1 MVSTKY
7 PEIADHGLIGDFQ
20 TAALVARDG
29 TIDWF
34 CAPRFDSP
42 SVFAA
47 LLDADKGGRC
57 RIAPIGT
64 AYETRQIYLPD
75 SANLVTRFM
84 TPDGVGEVIDFMP
97 LVQRNTP
104 TPRHRIAR
112 LVRAV
117 RGQLRF
123 LLECEPRFDYA
134 RRDHDLQLRDSEAL
148 FRSRDQQ
155 LALVTDFPLT
165 TAGNDI
171 RGEQTLRAGQ
181 GAFVMLDW
189 APSQEL
195 HRPGLGEVEQ
205 LLQESTDFWHSWVK
219 RSTYSGRWREMVTRS
234 AITLKLMTYAPTGG
248 LVAAPTA
255 ALPEQVGGERNWDY
269 RFTWIRD
276 GSFSIYALLGLGFT
290 EEADAFTTWLKDRAS
305 EQAGRESGPLKIMY
319 RVDGSSDLTEETLD
333 HLEGWRG
340 SRPVRVGNGA
350 ADQLQLDIYG
360 ELIDALYVAD
370 RHSLRVGYEG
380 WRSVRGLLDWLND
393 NWDQPE
399 EGIWETRGG
408 RRGFG

>member
-64 AYETRQIYLPD
+64 GYETRQIYLPD

-97 LVQRNTP
+97 LVQRNIP

-112 LVRAV
+112 LIRVV

-155 LALVTDFPLT
+155 LALVSDFPLT

-189 APSQEL
+189 APSQQL
-195 HRPGLGEVEQ
+195 HRPGRGEVEQ

-234 AITLKLMTYAPTGG
+234 AITLKLMTYAPSGG
-248 LVAAPTA
+248 LVAAPTT

-269 RFTWIRD
+269 RYTWVRD
-276 GSFSIYALLGLGFT
+276 ASFSVHALLRLGMA
-290 EEADAFTTWLKDRAS
+290 EEAGQFARWLGDRV
-305 EQAGRESGPLKIMY
+305 RERLHSDSGPLNIMY
-319 RVDGSSDLTEETLD
+319 RIDGSSDLKEDSLD
-333 HLEGWRG
+333 HWGGYRG
-340 SRPVRVGNGA
+340 STPVRIGNGA
-350 ADQLQLDIYG
+350 AEQLQLDIYG
-360 ELIDALYVAD
+360 EALDSIYA
-370 RHSLRVGYEG
+370 G
-380 WRSVRGLLDWLND
+380 
-393 NWDQPE
+393 
-399 EGIWETRGG
+399 
-408 RRGFG
+408 

>member
-64 AYETRQIYLPD
+64 GYETRQIYLPD
-75 SANLVTRFM
+75 TANLVTRFM

-97 LVQRNTP
+97 VVQRTTP
-104 TPRHRIAR
+104 TARHRIAR
-112 LVRAV
+112 LIRVV

-134 RRDHDLQLRDSEAL
+134 RRDHDLQLGDSEAL

-155 LALVTDFPLT
+155 LGLVSDFPLT

-189 APSQEL
+189 APSHEL
-195 HRPGLGEVEQ
+195 HRPALREVEQ

-255 ALPEQVGGERNWDY
+255 GLPEQVGGERNWDY

-276 GSFSIYALLGLGFT
+276 ASFSVYALLGRGYM
-290 EEADAFTTWLKDRAS
+290 EEAGAFLQWLRDRVA
-305 EQAGRESGPLKIMY
+305 EQAGVDSGPLKIMY
-319 RVDGSSDLTEETLD
+319 RIDGGADLQEER
-333 HLEGWRG
+333 LEHFEGYRG
-340 SRPVRVGNGA
+340 SRPVRIGNGA

-360 ELIDALYVAD
+360 EMMDSIYIADQRAL
-370 RHSLRVGYEG
+370 RIGHPG
-380 WRSVRGLLDWLND
+380 WVKL
-393 NWDQPE
+393 
-399 EGIWETRGG
+399 
-408 RRGFG
+408 

>member
-64 AYETRQIYLPD
+64 GYETRQIYLPD
-75 SANLVTRFM
+75 TANLVTRFM

-112 LVRAV
+112 LIRVV

-134 RRDHDLQLRDSEAL
+134 RRDHDLQLRDSKAL
-148 FRSRDQQ
+148 FRSRDEQ
-155 LALVTDFPLT
+155 LALVSDFPLT

-181 GAFVMLDW
+181 GAF
-189 APSQEL
+189 
-195 HRPGLGEVEQ
+195 GETSGGFVE
-205 LLQESTDFWHSWVK
+205 
-219 RSTYSGRWREMVTRS
+219 
-234 AITLKLMTYAPTGG
+234 
-248 LVAAPTA
+248 
-255 ALPEQVGGERNWDY
+255 
-269 RFTWIRD
+269 
-276 GSFSIYALLGLGFT
+276 
-290 EEADAFTTWLKDRAS
+290 
-305 EQAGRESGPLKIMY
+305 
-319 RVDGSSDLTEETLD
+319 
-333 HLEGWRG
+333 
-340 SRPVRVGNGA
+340 
-350 ADQLQLDIYG
+350 
-360 ELIDALYVAD
+360 
-370 RHSLRVGYEG
+370 
-380 WRSVRGLLDWLND
+380 
-393 NWDQPE
+393 
-399 EGIWETRGG
+399 
-408 RRGFG
+408 RGFA